1 MSASINAVKLLRAKL
16 NFLITVVKKSPEV
29 RANQNFMR
37 RLNQIV
43 ASTPIVAEEEYD
55 NQIFGE
61 YSDAA
66 ALNMLANVTQ
76 SCG

>member
-43 ASTPIVAEEEYD
+43 ASTPIVAEEQYD

-61 YSDAA
+61 YSDSA
-66 ALNMLANVTQ
+66 ALNMLANVT
-76 SCG
+76 